1 MSPPKTN
8 EVPMRQILSPLEFSS
23 PLPSPKDAHTC
34 CMQGQILSFSF
45 CRNVSCR
52 FLPSALHLPSPPVEF
67 EQPPFQPYQD
77 FWLPVMAEKC
87 FAHPFTNLSYLD
99 ENGTRGIALLFLIL
113 FFIELLNE
121 NGDKMVVA
129 LIVVLSI
136 SFCFRTFFPK

>member
-77 FWLPVMAEKC
+77 FWLPVGWKV
-87 FAHPFTNLSYLD
+87 LSSSAYQSLLFGQ
-99 ENGTRGIALLFLIL
+99 NVTRGIALVFL
-113 FFIELLNE
+113 LLMFSFLMNE
-121 NGDKMVVA
+121 NGIYMIIA
-129 LIVVLSI
+129 LLVVLPTSI
-136 SFCFRTFFPK
+136 CYRTFLSK